1 MNYTIIDI
9 NYIIIDNS
17 SLYELSQ
24 IVIVFE
30 SWREDGTQ
38 SEHLCT
44 F

>member
-9 NYIIIDNS
+9 NHTIIDNS
-17 SLYELSQ
+17 SLYDVSQ

>member
-9 NYIIIDNS
+9 SYTIIDNS
-17 SLYELSQ
+17 SLYNVSQ

-30 SWREDGTQ
+30 SWRENGTQ

>member
-1 MNYTIIDI
+1 MSYAIIDI
-9 NYIIIDNS
+9 NHVIIDNIS
-17 SLYELSQ
+17 FYDLSQ